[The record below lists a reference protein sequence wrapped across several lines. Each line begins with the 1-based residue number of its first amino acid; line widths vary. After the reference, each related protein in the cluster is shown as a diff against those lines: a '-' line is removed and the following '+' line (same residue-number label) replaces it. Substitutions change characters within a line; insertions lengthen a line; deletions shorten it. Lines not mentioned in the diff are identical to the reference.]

1 MIKNYGVALRSSKMN
16 QQNSSPV
23 YLMKDLVHK
32 TGLSAD
38 TIRFYEKKHLLEPSF
53 RGENNYRYY
62 QDDALKRLI
71 FIKRCRALD
80 ISLKEIEYL
89 IELEQKPQQDCS
101 AVNQLIDEHLKQ
113 VEQKIIELQKFQ
125 IQLQQLRQSCTTQST
140 IDDCQIL
147 RHLEAGLSDA

>member
-1 MIKNYGVALRSSKMN
+1 MIKNYGVAPRSSKMN
-16 QQNSSPV
+16 QQKSSPI

-53 RGENNYRYY
+53 RGDNNYRYY

>member
-1 MIKNYGVALRSSKMN
+1 MN

-23 YLMKDLVHK
+23 YLIKDLVQK

-38 TIRFYEKKHLLEPSF
+38 TIRFYEKKNLLEPSF
-53 RGENNYRYY
+53 RGDNNYRYY
-62 QDDALKRLI
+62 QDEALKRLI

-89 IELEQKPQQDCS
+89 IQLEQNPQQDCS

-113 VEQKIIELQKFQ
+113 VEQKIVELKKFQ
-125 IQLQQLRQSCTTQST
+125 IQLQQLHQSCATLST

-147 RHLEAGLSDA
+147 RQLEAETSDE

>member
-1 MIKNYGVALRSSKMN
+1 MSHFKFY
-16 QQNSSPV
+16 
-23 YLMKDLVHK
+23 
-32 TGLSAD
+32 SA
-38 TIRFYEKKHLLEPSF
+38 EPSF

-125 IQLQQLRQSCTTQST
+125 IQLQQLRQSCATQST

-147 RHLEAGLSDA
+147 RHLEAGLTDA

>member
-1 MIKNYGVALRSSKMN
+1 MIKNYGVALGSSKMN
-16 QQNSSPV
+16 QQNSSAI

-53 RGENNYRYY
+53 RGDNNYRYY

-125 IQLQQLRQSCTTQST
+125 IQLQQLRQSCATQST

-147 RHLEAGLSDA
+147 RHLEAGLDV

>member
-16 QQNSSPV
+16 QQNSSAI

-53 RGENNYRYY
+53 RGDNNYRYY
-62 QDDALKRLI
+62 QGDALKRLI

-125 IQLQQLRQSCTTQST
+125 IQLQQFRQSCATQST

-147 RHLEAGLSDA
+147 RHLEAGLDV

>member
-16 QQNSSPV
+16 QQNSSAI
-23 YLMKDLVHK
+23 YLMKDLVHQ

-53 RGENNYRYY
+53 RGDNNYRYY
-62 QDDALKRLI
+62 QDNALKRLI

-125 IQLQQLRQSCTTQST
+125 IQLQQLRQSCATQST

-147 RHLEAGLSDA
+147 RHLEAGLDA

>member
-1 MIKNYGVALRSSKMN
+1 MN

-23 YLMKDLVHK
+23 YLIKDLVQK

-38 TIRFYEKKHLLEPSF
+38 TIRFYEKKNLLEPSL
-53 RGENNYRYY
+53 RGDNNYRYY
-62 QDDALKRLI
+62 QDEALKRLI

-89 IELEQKPQQDCS
+89 IQLEQNPQQDCS

-113 VEQKIIELQKFQ
+113 VEQKIVELKKFQ
-125 IQLQQLRQSCTTQST
+125 IQLQQLRQSCATLST

-147 RHLEAGLSDA
+147 RQLEAETSDE

>member
-16 QQNSSPV
+16 QQNASPI

-53 RGENNYRYY
+53 RGDNNYRYY
-62 QDDALKRLI
+62 LDDALKRLI

-80 ISLKEIEYL
+80 ISLKEIENL

-125 IQLQQLRQSCTTQST
+125 IQLQQLRQSCATQST

-147 RHLEAGLSDA
+147 RHLEAGLDV

>member
-1 MIKNYGVALRSSKMN
+1 MIKNYGVALMSSKMN
-16 QQNSSPV
+16 QQNSSAI

-53 RGENNYRYY
+53 RGDNNYRYY

-125 IQLQQLRQSCTTQST
+125 IQLQQLRQSCATQST

-147 RHLEAGLSDA
+147 RHLEAGLDA

>member
-1 MIKNYGVALRSSKMN
+1 MIKNYGVALGSSKMN
-16 QQNSSPV
+16 QQNSSAI

-125 IQLQQLRQSCTTQST
+125 IQLQQLRQSCATQST

-147 RHLEAGLSDA
+147 RHLEAGLDV

>member
-1 MIKNYGVALRSSKMN
+1 MN

-23 YLMKDLVHK
+23 YLIKDLVQK

-38 TIRFYEKKHLLEPSF
+38 TIRFYEKKNLLEPSF
-53 RGENNYRYY
+53 RGDNNYRYY
-62 QDDALKRLI
+62 QDEALKRLI

-89 IELEQKPQQDCS
+89 IQLEQNPQQDCS

-113 VEQKIIELQKFQ
+113 VEQKIVELKKFQ
-125 IQLQQLRQSCTTQST
+125 IQLQQLRQSCATLST

-147 RHLEAGLSDA
+147 RQLEAETSDE

>member
-16 QQNSSPV
+16 QQNSSAI

-53 RGENNYRYY
+53 RGDNNYRYY

-113 VEQKIIELQKFQ
+113 VEQKIQ
-125 IQLQQLRQSCTTQST
+125 IQLQQLRQSCATQST

-147 RHLEAGLSDA
+147 RHLEAGLDV

>member
-1 MIKNYGVALRSSKMN
+1 MN

-23 YLMKDLVHK
+23 YLIKDLVQK

-38 TIRFYEKKHLLEPSF
+38 TIRFYEKKNLLAPSF
-53 RGENNYRYY
+53 RGDNNYRYY
-62 QDDALKRLI
+62 QDEALKRLI

-89 IELEQKPQQDCS
+89 IQLEQNPLQDCS

-113 VEQKIIELQKFQ
+113 VEQKIVELKKFQ
-125 IQLQQLRQSCTTQST
+125 IQLQQLRQSCATLST

-147 RHLEAGLSDA
+147 RQLEAETSDE

>member
-1 MIKNYGVALRSSKMN
+1 MIKNYGVALGSSKMN
-16 QQNSSPV
+16 QQNASPV

-80 ISLKEIEYL
+80 ISLKEIENL

-125 IQLQQLRQSCTTQST
+125 IQLQQFRQSCATQST

-147 RHLEAGLSDA
+147 RHLEAGLDV

>member
-1 MIKNYGVALRSSKMN
+1 MN
-16 QQNSSPV
+16 QQNTSPV

-38 TIRFYEKKHLLEPSF
+38 TIRFYEKKNLLEPSF
-53 RGENNYRYY
+53 RGDNNYRYY
-62 QDDALKRLI
+62 QDEALKRLI

-89 IELEQKPQQDCS
+89 IQLEQNPQQDCS
-101 AVNQLIDEHLKQ
+101 AVNQLIDAHLKQ
-113 VEQKIIELQKFQ
+113 VEQKIVELKKFQ
-125 IQLQQLRQSCTTQST
+125 IQLQQLRQSCATLST

-147 RHLEAGLSDA
+147 RQLEAETSDE

>member
-1 MIKNYGVALRSSKMN
+1 MN

-23 YLMKDLVHK
+23 YLIKDLVQK

-38 TIRFYEKKHLLEPSF
+38 TIRFYEKKNLLEPSF
-53 RGENNYRYY
+53 RRDNNYRYY
-62 QDDALKRLI
+62 QDEALKRLI

-89 IELEQKPQQDCS
+89 IQLEQNPQQDCS

-113 VEQKIIELQKFQ
+113 VEQKIVELKKFQ
-125 IQLQQLRQSCTTQST
+125 IQLQQLRQSCATLST

-147 RHLEAGLSDA
+147 RQLEAETSDE

>member
-16 QQNSSPV
+16 QQNSSAI

-53 RGENNYRYY
+53 RGENNYRYC

-125 IQLQQLRQSCTTQST
+125 IQLQQLRQSCATQST

-147 RHLEAGLSDA
+147 RHLEAGLDV

>member
-1 MIKNYGVALRSSKMN
+1 MAH
-16 QQNSSPV
+16 
-23 YLMKDLVHK
+23 YLIRDLVKK

-38 TIRFYEKKHLLEPSF
+38 TVRFYEKKALIQPTL
-53 RGENNYRYY
+53 RAENNYRYY
-62 QDDALKRLI
+62 DDDTLKRLI

-125 IQLQQLRQSCTTQST
+125 IQLQQFRQSCATQST

-147 RHLEAGLSDA
+147 RHLEAGLDV

>member
-1 MIKNYGVALRSSKMN
+1 MIKNYGVALGSSKMN
-16 QQNSSPV
+16 QQNASPV

-53 RGENNYRYY
+53 RGDNNYRYY
-62 QDDALKRLI
+62 QDNALKRLI

-89 IELEQKPQQDCS
+89 I
-101 AVNQLIDEHLKQ
+101 
-113 VEQKIIELQKFQ
+113 
-125 IQLQQLRQSCTTQST
+125 
-140 IDDCQIL
+140 
-147 RHLEAGLSDA
+147 

>member
-16 QQNSSPV
+16 QQNSSPI

-38 TIRFYEKKHLLEPSF
+38 TIRFYEKKHLLKPSF

-125 IQLQQLRQSCTTQST
+125 IQLQQFRQSCATQST

-147 RHLEAGLSDA
+147 RHLEAGLDV

>member
-1 MIKNYGVALRSSKMN
+1 MN

-53 RGENNYRYY
+53 RGDNNYRYY

-80 ISLKEIEYL
+80 ISLKEIENL

-125 IQLQQLRQSCTTQST
+125 IQLQQLRQSCATQST

-147 RHLEAGLSDA
+147 RQLEAETSDE

>member
-1 MIKNYGVALRSSKMN
+1 MN
-16 QQNSSPV
+16 HFHNF
-23 YLMKDLVHK
+23 D
-32 TGLSAD
+32 
-38 TIRFYEKKHLLEPSF
+38 I
-53 RGENNYRYY
+53 RYY

-89 IELEQKPQQDCS
+89 IELEQNPQQDCN
-101 AVNQLIDEHLKQ
+101 AVNQLIAEHLKQ

>member
-1 MIKNYGVALRSSKMN
+1 MIKNYGVALGSSKMN
-16 QQNSSPV
+16 QQNSSPI

-53 RGENNYRYY
+53 RGDNNYRYY
-62 QDDALKRLI
+62 QDNALKRLI

-80 ISLKEIEYL
+80 ISLKEIENL

-125 IQLQQLRQSCTTQST
+125 IQLQQFRQSCATQST

-147 RHLEAGLSDA
+147 RHLEAGLDV

>member
-1 MIKNYGVALRSSKMN
+1 MN

-53 RGENNYRYY
+53 RGDNNYRYY

-113 VEQKIIELQKFQ
+113 VEQKIIE
-125 IQLQQLRQSCTTQST
+125 
-140 IDDCQIL
+140 
-147 RHLEAGLSDA
+147 

>member
-1 MIKNYGVALRSSKMN
+1 MN
-16 QQNSSPV
+16 SP
-23 YLMKDLVHK
+23 
-32 TGLSAD
+32 
-38 TIRFYEKKHLLEPSF
+38 
-53 RGENNYRYY
+53 YY

-113 VEQKIIELQKFQ
+113 VERKIIELQKFQ
-125 IQLQQLRQSCTTQST
+125 IQLQQLRQSCSTQST

-147 RHLEAGLSDA
+147 RHLEAGLTDA

>member
-16 QQNSSPV
+16 QQNSSAI

-53 RGENNYRYY
+53 RGDNNYRYY

-125 IQLQQLRQSCTTQST
+125 IQLQQLRKSCTTQST

-147 RHLEAGLSDA
+147 RHLEAGLDV